1 MSLDEMLTADV
12 SGIADADGLSNA
24 VYQFQWLADGAE
36 IAGATAA
43 SYSLTEA
50 EQGSVVSVRVSFTD
64 DGGYGET
71 LTSAATAAVAAAPT
85 VNPPGPPRNLS
96 GAVNADGTVTLSW
109 RAPAGG
115 TVTGY
120 QILRRRPQQ
129 GERGFSVLVADT
141 ASAAT
146 EFTDTEVSLGQP
158 HIYRVTA
165 LNPSGVSPRSNYVR
179 LTPERSLEPTPNQ
192 AAASCSGLPRGE
204 AQRSDQMAAQR
215 LRA

>member
-1 MSLDEMLTADV
+1 MSLGEMLTADV

-96 GAVNADGTVTLSW
+96 GAVM
-109 RAPAGG
+109 R
-115 TVTGY
+115 
-120 QILRRRPQQ
+120 
-129 GERGFSVLVADT
+129 T
-141 ASAAT
+141 A
-146 EFTDTEVSLGQP
+146 
-158 HIYRVTA
+158 R
-165 LNPSGVSPRSNYVR
+165 
-179 LTPERSLEPTPNQ
+179 
-192 AAASCSGLPRGE
+192 
-204 AQRSDQMAAQR
+204 
-215 LRA
+215 